1 MKHYRLDLKVA
12 FKHQIMQQ
20 YAEFIC
26 GCRFA
31 TYRAAKTL
39 FVLIPSHF
47 IAFFPL
53 SFSSGFSDEVMK
65 Y

>member
-26 GCRFA
+26 GCCFA

-47 IAFFPL
+47 IAFFFFSPL
-53 SFSSGFSDEVMK
+53 VFIWLQ
-65 Y
+65 